1 MSVLF
6 RVVEI
11 PTTGRVLIDGVDI
24 ATITVHQLR
33 TKLTII
39 PQDPMLFSGSLRM
52 NLDPFAEKSDAELFQ
67 VLRKVHL
74 SDTVA
79 AWGKGLDYEVA
90 EKGENLSV
98 GQRQLLCIARALI
111 RDSKVIVMDEAT
123 ANVDQESDKLIQQ
136 TMKESFGGGDSTVLC
151 IAHRI
156 ETIMDSDKILVL
168 DAGEVVEFDTPS
180 ALLQVK
186 NGVFKSLVSSSK
198 KKTIEH
204 QLLRLHVLLGDD
216 EQQLD
221 EVYQAF
227 QEIDR
232 SGKDQLKNANE
243 VESVLREFLSP
254 KNMKTIDVEKLVA
267 RFPAPNKGFDYT
279 AFCNTLQQPPALQP
293 QQQQTGRQSPS
304 NRKLRSPT
312 KLQQRE
318 QARMRI
324 DQRLE
329 SQRLLMESVRHKLI
343 RGVLGDDIDGYHG
356 IQTALHRLDVAGEG
370 YLDANVFMKKF
381 IQRLKCP
388 LTRPEREFLLEQLR
402 AQSTSKGERVLDYEQ
417 LGRICNLSS
426 DDSLSESDT
435 ENERAKPPSPSRTSQ
450 LGSGFLAAEKRLT
463 EFLRTPLAARN
474 ISTPNSSQDGDTPR
488 SLFTGAEMFL
498 EIAEGIDRDNTGLLP
513 EDEFPRILAKCGVS
527 IDPDL
532 LNGMLSRFPRSTGNQ
547 INYPAFLQRYGQN
560 PQCSRGRR
568 ELKQLVLN
576 LLSKLAVTTT
586 DWLRFLLHR
595 FEKYDKKLHGSMKG
609 VLPTEAF
616 LRAVQGRSVV
626 LKLTTDEAAQVTSLF
641 LRSST
646 NSSPKHLH
654 YHEFLV
660 FVDECHRVPN
670 AKSLPVVNAKS
681 ATAPTLPPTCPTSVE
696 LSVPEPVPGS
706 ASELDTSDM
715 SVGDYLMHHATAHER
730 RNFENLMDVLQDFKQ
745 RATKGEQEIAIQ
757 SIENGVKMPLGKH
770 LLVKVQFSVAE

>member
-1 MSVLF
+1 
-6 RVVEI
+6 
-11 PTTGRVLIDGVDI
+11 
-24 ATITVHQLR
+24 
-33 TKLTII
+33 
-39 PQDPMLFSGSLRM
+39 ML
-52 NLDPFAEKSDAELFQ
+52 E
-67 VLRKVHL
+67 
-74 SDTVA
+74 
-79 AWGKGLDYEVA
+79 
-90 EKGENLSV
+90 
-98 GQRQLLCIARALI
+98 
-111 RDSKVIVMDEAT
+111 
-123 ANVDQESDKLIQQ
+123 
-136 TMKESFGGGDSTVLC
+136 
-151 IAHRI
+151 
-156 ETIMDSDKILVL
+156 
-168 DAGEVVEFDTPS
+168 
-180 ALLQVK
+180 
-186 NGVFKSLVSSSK
+186 
-198 KKTIEH
+198 KTIEH

-304 NRKLRSPT
+304 KRKLRSPT

-343 RGVLGDDIDGYHG
+343 RGVVGDDIDGYHG
-356 IQTALHRLDVAGEG
+356 IQTALHRVDVAGEG

-402 AQSTSKGERVLDYEQ
+402 AQSTSKGESVLDYEQ

-435 ENERAKPPSPSRTSQ
+435 EHERAKPPSPSRTSQ

-513 EDEFPRILAKCGVS
+513 ED
-527 IDPDL
+527 
-532 LNGMLSRFPRSTGNQ
+532 
-547 INYPAFLQRYGQN
+547 
-560 PQCSRGRR
+560 
-568 ELKQLVLN
+568 
-576 LLSKLAVTTT
+576 
-586 DWLRFLLHR
+586 
-595 FEKYDKKLHGSMKG
+595 
-609 VLPTEAF
+609 
-616 LRAVQGRSVV
+616 VQGRSVV

-641 LRSST
+641 LQSST

-654 YHEFLV
+654 YHEFLL
-660 FVDECHRVPN
+660 FVDECHRVSN
-670 AKSLPVVNAKS
+670 ARSLPVVDTK
-681 ATAPTLPPTCPTSVE
+681 TPTPPPTCPKSVE
-696 LSVPEPVPGS
+696 LSAPESVSLGL

-715 SVGDYLMHHATAHER
+715 SVGDYLIHHATVQER

-745 RATKGEQEIAIQ
+745 RA
-757 SIENGVKMPLGKH
+757 
-770 LLVKVQFSVAE
+770 

>member
-1 MSVLF
+1 
-6 RVVEI
+6 
-11 PTTGRVLIDGVDI
+11 
-24 ATITVHQLR
+24 
-33 TKLTII
+33 
-39 PQDPMLFSGSLRM
+39 ML
-52 NLDPFAEKSDAELFQ
+52 E
-67 VLRKVHL
+67 
-74 SDTVA
+74 
-79 AWGKGLDYEVA
+79 
-90 EKGENLSV
+90 
-98 GQRQLLCIARALI
+98 
-111 RDSKVIVMDEAT
+111 
-123 ANVDQESDKLIQQ
+123 
-136 TMKESFGGGDSTVLC
+136 
-151 IAHRI
+151 
-156 ETIMDSDKILVL
+156 
-168 DAGEVVEFDTPS
+168 
-180 ALLQVK
+180 
-186 NGVFKSLVSSSK
+186 
-198 KKTIEH
+198 KTIEH

-304 NRKLRSPT
+304 KRKLRSPT

-343 RGVLGDDIDGYHG
+343 RGVVGDDIDGYHG
-356 IQTALHRLDVAGEG
+356 IQTALHRVDVAGEG

-402 AQSTSKGERVLDYEQ
+402 AQSTSKGESVLDYEQ

-435 ENERAKPPSPSRTSQ
+435 EHERAKPPSPSRTSQ

-513 EDEFPRILAKCGVS
+513 EDGEFA
-527 IDPDL
+527 
-532 LNGMLSRFPRSTGNQ
+532 NWF
-547 INYPAFLQRYGQN
+547 
-560 PQCSRGRR
+560 
-568 ELKQLVLN
+568 
-576 LLSKLAVTTT
+576 
-586 DWLRFLLHR
+586 
-595 FEKYDKKLHGSMKG
+595 
-609 VLPTEAF
+609 
-616 LRAVQGRSVV
+616 QG
-626 LKLTTDEAAQVTSLF
+626 
-641 LRSST
+641 
-646 NSSPKHLH
+646 
-654 YHEFLV
+654 
-660 FVDECHRVPN
+660 
-670 AKSLPVVNAKS
+670 
-681 ATAPTLPPTCPTSVE
+681 
-696 LSVPEPVPGS
+696 
-706 ASELDTSDM
+706 
-715 SVGDYLMHHATAHER
+715 
-730 RNFENLMDVLQDFKQ
+730 
-745 RATKGEQEIAIQ
+745 
-757 SIENGVKMPLGKH
+757 
-770 LLVKVQFSVAE
+770 

>member
-1 MSVLF
+1 MRYRDDLPLVLKGVSFSVASGEKVGICGRTGSGKSSLMSVLF

-402 AQSTSKGERVLDYEQ
+402 AQSTSKGESVLDYEQ
-417 LGRICNLSS
+417 LGR
-426 DDSLSESDT
+426 
-435 ENERAKPPSPSRTSQ
+435 
-450 LGSGFLAAEKRLT
+450 
-463 EFLRTPLAARN
+463 
-474 ISTPNSSQDGDTPR
+474 
-488 SLFTGAEMFL
+488 
-498 EIAEGIDRDNTGLLP
+498 IDRDNTGLLP